1 MLARPKHER
10 QTIGAVGLALTVIF
24 CASCSGGKPLYPVR
38 GEVFFEG
45 QPAAGALVVLHPL
58 DDNSPAAIRPSGYV
72 QSDGSVN
79 LTSYVTP
86 SRVVGDGAPAGEYI
100 VTVSWLP
107 TDVKEYL
114 SKHPGSVLP
123 DKLGGRYGQPDS
135 SKLRA
140 KVLEQPT
147 ELPRIDLKKDAAAV
161 STAKAPAY
169 SATAAARGN

>member
-1 MLARPKHER
+1 MAQQDYRR
-10 QTIGAVGLALTVIF
+10 QAIGAVGLALAVTL

-72 QSDGSVN
+72 ESDGSVN
-79 LTSYVTP
+79 LTSYLTP
-86 SRVVGDGAPAGEYI
+86 SRIVGDGAPAGEYI

-107 TDVKEYL
+107 SDVKEDL

-147 ELPRIDLKKDAAAV
+147 ELPRIDLKKDGAAV
-161 STAKAPAY
+161 SSAKSPAY
-169 SATAAARGN
+169 SVTAARRN